1 MKNKDGE
8 NNLKEG
14 VKGRP
19 LDALLA
25 AVGPEPEPID
35 DWEKQQIER
44 KKKGAKILAQAI
56 YDGDTS
62 SVDAI
67 AETICK
73 MYKLGDTLSTI
84 R

>member
-1 MKNKDGE
+1 MKKDDDE
-8 NNLKEG
+8 NLM
-14 VKGRP
+14 GRP

-35 DWEKQQIER
+35 DWEKQQMER
-44 KKKGAKILAQAI
+44 KKQGAKILAQAI

-67 AETICK
+67 ADTICK
-73 MYKLGDTLSTI
+73 MYKLGDTLNTI